1 MTNQLLEIKNLKI
14 SFADKEVLHG
24 IDIRLASGEILGI
37 VGESGSGK
45 SLTSLAVMGLLP
57 KNAKVSGEIYLH
69 QKNQKID
76 LTAAENSEQLR
87 GNDMGM
93 IFQEPMTSLNP
104 SMKCG
109 QQVAETVI
117 LHKKINKQQARQKVL
132 TLFKKVKL
140 PTPERIF
147 DAYPH
152 ELSGGQKQRVMIA
165 MALVCEPQLLIAD
178 EPTTALDVTVQKS
191 ILDLL
196 KNLRDELG
204 ISIVFIS
211 HDLGVINY
219 LCDAVVVMFRGE
231 IVESGD
237 VQTVFHS
244 PQKEYTRGLIACRP
258 RLDVRLKKLPTVS
271 DFTQEKNIDFSEES
285 QEERE
290 AKHKKIYAQK
300 PLIEV
305 KDLSKYFDLGANWLG
320 KNRKYVKALK
330 KTSFEL
336 YSGETLGLVGESG
349 SGKTTLSR
357 TLLLLEKPTTG
368 EIFYRGKDLAKA
380 SKSELRALRKKIQI
394 IFQDPYS
401 SLNPRYTIREIIT
414 EPMRI
419 HKIGKNSK
427 ERIEKAAELLQKVDL
442 SADALNKYP
451 HEFSGGQ
458 RQRIGIARALA
469 LSPELIVCD
478 ESVSALDVSVQAQVL
493 NLLNDLK
500 KEYNFTYLF
509 ISHDLSVV
517 KYMSDRL
524 MVLQNGSLQEYGFA
538 DQIYQNPSTDYTR
551 DLIDAIPES

>member
-132 TLFKKVKL
+132 TLFEKVKL